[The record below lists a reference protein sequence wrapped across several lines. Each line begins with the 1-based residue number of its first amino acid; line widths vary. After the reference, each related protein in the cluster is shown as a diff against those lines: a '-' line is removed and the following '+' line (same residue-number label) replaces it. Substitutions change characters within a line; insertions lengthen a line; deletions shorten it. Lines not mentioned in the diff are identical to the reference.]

1 MEATVADTEAGITMT
16 PRVTKTTET
25 TDTRVT
31 ETGAAAAADVVGM
44 EAATAVD
51 AAATEV
57 VMEADMAATEAAAV
71 ATEVVMEADMAATE
85 AAAVA
90 TAADTAADTAATK
103 GKCCGRID
111 MHQSTTKRDGNSSR
125 RAKVNTDNLSLISGL
140 GDWQGNELRRS
151 LDEEKEKRMVDREH
165 AWACCFN
172 ILMSL

>member
-51 AAATEV
+51 AA
-57 VMEADMAATEAAAV
+57 